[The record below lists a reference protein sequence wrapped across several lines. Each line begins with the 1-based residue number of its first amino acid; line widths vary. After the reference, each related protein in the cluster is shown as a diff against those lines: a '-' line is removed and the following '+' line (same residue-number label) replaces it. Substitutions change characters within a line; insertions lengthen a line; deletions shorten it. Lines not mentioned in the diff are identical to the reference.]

1 MNIINNDALSPKTIS
16 EVIQHSLIIW
26 LPFEGRMQSILDS
39 VKVRR
44 YNGEKE
50 MRKNI

>member
-1 MNIINNDALSPKTIS
+1 M
-16 EVIQHSLIIW
+16 VG

-39 VKVRR
+39 VEVRR